1 MRCKRRYMHGKKLR
15 RSPIKNDKY
24 EIQPIDSSSKVIAGS
39 APTTGGLGLIID
51 SAKKVFQ
58 GYSKTNPEIIQSA
71 RQMPGKI

>member
-24 EIQPIDSSSKVIAGS
+24 ELQSIDPSSKVIAGS

-58 GYSKTNPEIIQSA
+58 GYSKTNPKIIKSA